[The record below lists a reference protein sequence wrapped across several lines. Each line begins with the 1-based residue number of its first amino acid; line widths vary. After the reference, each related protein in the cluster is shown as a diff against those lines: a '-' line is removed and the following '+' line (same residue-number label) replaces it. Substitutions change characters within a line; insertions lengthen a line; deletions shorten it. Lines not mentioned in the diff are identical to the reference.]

1 MKNKLVLRKNEHTS
15 FKSSYLEY
23 LWQRYFDIEFYDQS
37 KTYDGSGSVFVV
49 SWQNADD
56 DYSKQ
61 LKNQGLK
68 VAVDNLWEYPLN
80 KKNYYWIE
88 NLNWFW
94 YSESIWWR
102 SLGYHDYHP
111 NKTYS
116 KLAFMPVRRRNAMR
130 DKIVTTIGNHLDN
143 FIWSYQDQLLPND
156 VPPTHANYQRFFN
169 SEWYDDT
176 YFSLVVETEIIGYSR
191 RPTEKSF
198 KPIAYCHPF
207 LLIGQYRL
215 LNNLRRLGFETYE
228 NMFDETY
235 DAIIHFDQRL
245 AAVIKNIDN
254 FDPQP
259 YDSITLGKLQ
269 HNHAHFFNQALVE
282 SKIVSEIIEPLIN
295 YAETR

>member
-1 MKNKLVLRKNEHTS
+1 MKNKLVLRKDEHTS
-15 FKSSYLEY
+15 FKSFYLEY

-37 KTYDGSGSVFVV
+37 KTYNGPGSVFVV

-68 VAVDNLWEYPLN
+68 VAVDNLWENPLN
-80 KKNYYWIE
+80 RKNYYWIE
-88 NLNWFW
+88 NVNWSW

-102 SLGYHDYHP
+102 SLGYYEYRP

-116 KLAFMPVRRRNAMR
+116 KLAFMPIRRRNAMR
-130 DKIVTTIGNHLDN
+130 DKIVTTLSDRLDN

-156 VPPTHANYQRFFN
+156 VPPTHDNYQRFFN

-176 YFSLVVETEIIGYSR
+176 YFSLVVETEVIGYSR
-191 RPTEKSF
+191 RPSEKSF
-198 KPIAYCHPF
+198 KPIAYRHPF

-215 LNNLRRLGFETYE
+215 LKNLRRLGFETYE
-228 NMFDETY
+228 NLFDESY
-235 DAIIHFDQRL
+235 DDILNFDQRL

-254 FDPQP
+254 FDTHA
-259 YDSITLGKLQ
+259 YDPITLDKLQ
-269 HNHAHFFNQALVE
+269 HNHAHFFDQALVE